1 MFSTVLMILTTVMDF
16 LMVLMN
22 LKCFEGFGGLYF
34 SDVFDE
40 LDLLASYGDF
50 DGLDV
55 FQDLTIQ
62 IFTCFDFCAAFARC
76 ECFSDG

>member
-1 MFSTVLMILTTVMDF
+1 MFSMDWMILTTVMDL

-55 FQDLTIQ
+55 FQDLTIH
-62 IFTCFDFCAAFARC
+62 IFTCFDSCAAFARC